1 MEETMR
7 VLTIGELM
15 RMSKIE
21 LCDRLAKIANILPDF
36 PDGSPERTAAR
47 INLRRIRLVLARRE
61 FLP

>member
-21 LCDRLAKIANILPDF
+21 LCDRLAKIANVLPDF
-36 PDGSPERTAAR
+36 PDGSPERAAAH